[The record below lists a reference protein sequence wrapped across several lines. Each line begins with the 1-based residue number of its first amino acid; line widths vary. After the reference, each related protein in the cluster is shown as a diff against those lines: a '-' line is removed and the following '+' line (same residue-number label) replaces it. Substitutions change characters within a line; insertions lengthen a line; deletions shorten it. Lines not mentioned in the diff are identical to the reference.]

1 MTKMRFSTVFMA
13 ILVCVFVSAC
23 SSSGTVDV
31 TTDRSQDIPPGSSAS
46 LSVTSTAEENP
57 TDVIQR
63 LRGAL
68 FERLVTEEVFGRV
81 LHPHEA
87 GDYRMDVVLG
97 EVNEVS
103 RHDRVLLG
111 VFAGANTLDAAVS
124 LHEVSTRRLVTAFH
138 VSGSSASHPMASG
151 TGMAD
156 AIQEAVA
163 QIILALK

>member
-23 SSSGTVDV
+23 SSSGTTEVS
-31 TTDRSQDIPPGSSAS
+31 TGKSQDIPPDRSVS
-46 LSVTSTAEENP
+46 LSIIAAAEENP

-63 LRGAL
+63 LRGSL
-68 FERLVTEEVFGRV
+68 FERLVTEGVFGQV

-97 EVNEVS
+97 EVHEVS

-111 VFAGANTLDAAVS
+111 VLAGANTLEATVS
-124 LHEVSTRRLVTAFH
+124 LHEVSTDRLVTAFH
-138 VSGSSASHPMASG
+138 VSGSSASHPLASG
-151 TGMAD
+151 NGMAD
-156 AIQEAVA
+156 AIREAVT
-163 QIILALK
+163 QIILALQ